1 MSVKKIK
8 DEKILILG
16 GSGFI
21 GSNLV
26 NYLIENNVKHITV
39 VTEKIDERVS
49 YNLGDLKDKIRVIE
63 ADIRYEKEIE
73 KLVKDHTLIFNFA
86 AQSGAVNSTEKPFLN
101 LDINGKGVLNL
112 LNACRNNNTSAKVI
126 FLSSRLVYGIVD
138 RIPVKESQPLNPG
151 NIYSIHKIL
160 GEYYM
165 QLYAKLYGI
174 KTIILRLTNPY
185 GPRQPFWQ
193 SEYGIINYFIYLAMK
208 DEELKIFGDGKQLR
222 DYIYI
227 DDLTKVLITIACANY
242 KPGAIFNLGSGKG
255 VKLIDMARAVCKI
268 IGRGRVKKVPWPKLY
283 KKVETGDF
291 VSDISKIKN
300 SFSWIPEVDL
310 EPGIKKTVD
319 FIKNHPL
326 FIERLKGEL

>member
-8 DEKILILG
+8 DEKVLILG

-26 NYLIENNVKHITV
+26 NYLIENNVTQITV

-49 YNLGDLKDKIRVIE
+49 YNLGDLKNKIRIVE
-63 ADIRYEKEIE
+63 ADIRYEKELE
-73 KLVKDHTLIFNFA
+73 NLVRDHSLIFNFA
-86 AQSGAVNSTEKPFLN
+86 AHSGAVNSTEKPFLN

-112 LNACRNNNTSAKVI
+112 LNACRKNNASAKII

-138 RIPVKESQPLNPG
+138 HNPVTETQTLNPG
-151 NIYSIHKIL
+151 NIYSIHKVL

-208 DEELKIFGDGKQLR
+208 DDELKIFGDGNQLR

-227 DDLTKVLITIACANY
+227 DDLTKVLVKIAGSNY
-242 KPGAIFNLGSGKG
+242 KPGEIFNLGSGTG
-255 VKLIDMARAVCKI
+255 VKFIDMARAVCKI
-268 IGRGRVKKVPWPKLY
+268 TGRGRVKKVPWPQLY

-291 VSDISKIKN
+291 ISDISKIKK
-300 SFSWIPEVDL
+300 SFSWSPKVEL
-310 EPGIKKTVD
+310 ESGIKKTVD

-326 FIERLKGEL
+326 FIERLKGEI